1 MDVPLYAIGLI
12 LFAVLYLA
20 VGVFLGFVLII
31 TLLMMLLYVAVRYG
45 KLPDN
50 YPHGPGDIMITVI
63 FIGVTWG
70 IFVFLGPKNPIP
82 FLPTPGQGLTY
93 GVTAVNLVPYVAIGL
108 VLAVIFLLIGA
119 FVASQFR
126 DLLTRGGAGTGGG
139 GGDPGKP
146 KQGVGA

>member
-20 VGVFLGFVLII
+20 MGIFLGFVLVI
-31 TLLMMLLYVAVRYG
+31 TLLMMLLYIGIRYG

-82 FLPTPGQGLTY
+82 FLPSVGQGLTY
-93 GVTAVNLVPYVAIGL
+93 GSTQLNVVPYIAISL
-108 VLAVIFLLIGA
+108 VLVTIFLLIGA
-119 FVASQFR
+119 FVANQFR
-126 DLLTRGGAGTGGG
+126 DILTRGGAGGGG
-139 GGDPGKP
+139 GGDTGKP

>member
-20 VGVFLGFVLII
+20 VGVFLGFVLVI
-31 TLLMMLLYVAVRYG
+31 TLLMMLLYVGVRYG

-82 FLPTPGQGLTY
+82 FLPSPGQGVIY
-93 GVTAVNLVPYVAIGL
+93 GTTAVNFAPYIAIAL
-108 VLAVIFLLIGA
+108 VLVTVFLLIGA
-119 FVASQFR
+119 FMANSFR
-126 DLLTRGGAGTGGG
+126 DILTRGGVGQGG
-139 GGDPGKP
+139 GGDSGKP

>member
-20 VGVFLGFVLII
+20 MGIFLGFVLII
-31 TLLMMLLYVAVRYG
+31 TLLVMLLYVGIRYG

-50 YPHGPGDIMITVI
+50 YPNGPSDIMITVI

-70 IFVFLGPKNPIP
+70 IFVFLGPKDPIP
-82 FLPTPGQGLTY
+82 FLPSVGQGLTY
-93 GVTAVNLVPYVAIGL
+93 GTTTINLVPYIAISL
-108 VLAVIFLLIGA
+108 VLVTVFLLIGA
-119 FVASQFR
+119 FVANQFR
-126 DLLTRGGAGTGGG
+126 DILTRGGAGGG
-139 GGDPGKP
+139 GGDQGKP

>member
-12 LFAVLYLA
+12 VFAVLYLA
-20 VGVFLGFVLII
+20 VGVFLGFVLVI
-31 TLLMMLLYVAVRYG
+31 TLLIMLLYVALRYG

-82 FLPTPGQGLTY
+82 FLPGAGQGIIY
-93 GVTAVNLVPYVAIGL
+93 GTSQVNLVPYVAIAL
-108 VLAVIFLLIGA
+108 VLVTIFLLIGA
-119 FVASQFR
+119 FVANQFR
-126 DLLTRGGAGTGGG
+126 DLLTRGGTGAGPA
-139 GGDPGKP
+139 DQGKP
-146 KQGVGA
+146 KQGVGAG

>member
-20 VGVFLGFVLII
+20 VGIFLGFVLVI
-31 TLLMMLLYVAVRYG
+31 TLLMMLLYVGVRYG

-82 FLPTPGQGLTY
+82 FLPSVGQGLIY
-93 GVTAVNLVPYVAIGL
+93 GTTQINVVPYIAISL
-108 VLAVIFLLIGA
+108 VLVTIFLLIGA
-119 FVASQFR
+119 FVAPQFR
-126 DLLTRGGAGTGGG
+126 DILTRGGQGGGG
-139 GGDPGKP
+139 GGDSGK
-146 KQGVGA
+146 

>member
-20 VGVFLGFVLII
+20 VGMFLGFVLII
-31 TLLMMLLYVAVRYG
+31 TLLVMLLYVGARYG

-50 YPHGPGDIMITVI
+50 YPHGAGDIMITVI

-82 FLPTPGQGLTY
+82 FLPSQGQGVLY
-93 GVTAVNLVPYVAIGL
+93 GPVLNLAPYIAIALILVT
-108 VLAVIFLLIGA
+108 IFLLIGA
-119 FVASQFR
+119 FVAPQFR
-126 DLLTRGGAGTGGG
+126 DILTRGGVSGGG
-139 GGDPGKP
+139 GGSGDSGKP